1 MLERFSVTIPTVS
14 LTDAIATTEEIKF
27 GNYTG
32 GFVLLK
38 NAASPAG
45 AAAVTSLTWWV
56 AEKAGGT
63 FHPAY
68 DEDGTAIVQ
77 TVAKTRAF
85 AIPAAIFGAVAAK
98 IVVNAAGTVAITL
111 KA

>member
-32 GFVLLK
+32 GFVLI
-38 NAASPAG
+38 PTVAG
-45 AAAVTSLTWWV
+45 ANITSLTWWV
-56 AEKAGGT
+56 ADKPAGT
-63 FHPAY
+63 FYPAS

>member
-1 MLERFSVTIPTVS
+1 MLERFSVAIPTVS

-27 GNYTG
+27 SNYTG
-32 GFVLLK
+32 GFVCLPTVS
-38 NAASPAG
+38 AASI
-45 AAAVTSLTWWV
+45 TSLTWWV
-56 AEKAGGT
+56 ADKPGGT
-63 FHPAY
+63 FRAAY

-77 TVAKTRAF
+77 TVSHSKAY
-85 AIPAAIFGAVAAK
+85 AIPAAIFGAMAAK